1 MQLGNIL
8 LSSCIV
14 FYVRIMQTG
23 AIVLNG
29 ILKSTKSYLFN
40 SGSTYKNVKH

>member
-1 MQLGNIL
+1 VRLGNIL

-23 AIVLNG
+23 AVELNG
-29 ILKSTKSYLFN
+29 VLKGTKSIL
-40 SGSTYKNVKH
+40 